1 MPFTDV
7 PKDHWAYEY
16 ILNLYRE
23 GCVNGKTDET
33 FAPDEPV
40 LREEFVKMICE
51 FFNLKNGSRDVEF
64 ADVDKTAWY
73 YKYICSSCYF
83 GICNGIGGGYF
94 GIGDNISRQD
104 AATII
109 YRVALLK
116 QIELGGDS
124 EVEFADASKIGDYA
138 EAAVNALSAA
148 GILSGDTDGYFEPDA
163 FATRAQV
170 AKILNSF
177 R

>member
-1 MPFTDV
+1 M
-7 PKDHWAYEY
+7 
-16 ILNLYRE
+16 
-23 GCVNGKTDET
+23 
-33 FAPDEPV
+33 
-40 LREEFVKMICE
+40 
-51 FFNLKNGSRDVEF
+51 
-64 ADVDKTAWY
+64 
-73 YKYICSSCYF
+73 
-83 GICNGIGGGYF
+83 
-94 GIGDNISRQD
+94 
-104 AATII
+104 
-109 YRVALLK
+109 LK

-163 FATRAQV
+163 FSTRAQV